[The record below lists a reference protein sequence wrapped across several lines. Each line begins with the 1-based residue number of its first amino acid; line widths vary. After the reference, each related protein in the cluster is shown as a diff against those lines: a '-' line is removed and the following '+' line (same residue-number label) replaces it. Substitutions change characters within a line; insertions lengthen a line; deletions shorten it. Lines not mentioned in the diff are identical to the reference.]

1 MEKSFMIDELKPQ
14 DTPVEAPPADIGER
28 VIHIPEEMIAGNAY
42 QPRHR
47 FEEKAMDELK
57 RSIREKGIIQPIIVR
72 RKGEGYEIVA
82 GERRLIAARQA
93 GLKKIPA
100 LVKEITEPKDILE
113 IALIENIQREDLNPI
128 DMARSYRRLMDE
140 FGETQEM
147 VAERMGKDRSSIA
160 NTLRLL
166 ELPEEIKL
174 MIEEGR
180 INFGQARALLSVK
193 ERERMLKFAR
203 LAADGRISVR
213 KLEKMISRK
222 PRKKVAHQEDAVKE
236 SHVQYVEDSLREALM
251 AKVTIVQNREGG
263 GMIEIEYFSQDELT
277 RLCDLIGERKRLNQP
292 YNHELNGDT

>member
-1 MEKSFMIDELKPQ
+1 MEHNSSVTDFNAMNNQEMTLPIDN
-14 DTPVEAPPADIGER
+14 GER
-28 VIHIPEEMIAGNAY
+28 VVRIPEELITGNVY

-47 FEEKAMDELK
+47 FEEKSLDELK
-57 RSIREKGIIQPIIVR
+57 RSILEKGIIQPIIVR
-72 RKGEGYEIVA
+72 KKGDGYEIIA

-100 LVKEITEPKDILE
+100 LVKEISDQKDLLE

-166 ELPEEIKL
+166 ELPDGIKV

-193 ERERMLKFAR
+193 DRDRMLKFAR

-213 KLEKMISRK
+213 RLEKMISRK
-222 PRKKVAHQEDAVKE
+222 PRKNDGQREDTPKNPHIQSA
-236 SHVQYVEDSLREALM
+236 EDVLRESLM
-251 AKVTIVQNREGG
+251 AKVAITQNRDGG
-263 GMIEIEYFSQDELT
+263 GIIEIEYFSEDELT
-277 RLCDLIGERKRLNQP
+277 RLCDLIGERKRLN
-292 YNHELNGDT
+292 

>member
-1 MEKSFMIDELKPQ
+1 MKHNSSVTDFNAMNDQEM
-14 DTPVEAPPADIGER
+14 TPPIENGER
-28 VIHIPEEMIAGNAY
+28 VVLILEELITGNAY

-47 FEEKAMDELK
+47 FEDKSLDELK
-57 RSIREKGIIQPIIVR
+57 RSILEKGIIQPIIVR
-72 RKGEGYEIVA
+72 EKGDGYELIA

-93 GLKKIPA
+93 GLKRIPA
-100 LVKEITEPKDILE
+100 LVKEISDQKDLLE

-166 ELPEEIKL
+166 ELPDGIKV

-193 ERERMLKFAR
+193 DRERMLKFAR

-213 KLEKMISRK
+213 RLEKMISRK
-222 PRKKVAHQEDAVKE
+222 PRKKDAHREDTPKE
-236 SHVQYVEDSLREALM
+236 PHIQSAEDVLRESLM
-251 AKVTIVQNREGG
+251 AKVAVTQNKAGG
-263 GMIEIEYFSQDELT
+263 GMIEIEYFSEDELT
-277 RLCDLIGERKRLNQP
+277 RLCDLIGERKRLNQS
-292 YNHELNGDT
+292 Y